1 MGLYTR
7 TMSQTGA
14 TPLVFDRA
22 GIRMLDQRAQTQYG
36 MSGLELMERAAVG
49 ATAIAR
55 TLLKPGASVLIACGS
70 GNNGGDG
77 WAMARLLHVQEYA
90 VQVWAPAHARASTDA
105 AVNEGRA
112 RALGIAVSNSPHLS
126 DAALNAALVID
137 ALLGTGLDSLLRQDA
152 INHIEAINAHGS
164 PVLAIDL
171 PSGMHAD
178 SGLGQPVAVRAHA
191 TATFAGL
198 KIGMLQPHAAR
209 YTGTVHV
216 VDIGIPPELARALTV
231 AASDT

>member
-1 MGLYTR
+1 
-7 TMSQTGA
+7 
-14 TPLVFDRA
+14 
-22 GIRMLDQRAQTQYG
+22 MLDQRAQAQYG
-36 MSGLELMERAAVG
+36 MSGLNLMEHAAVG

-55 TLLKPGASVLIACGS
+55 TLLTPGASVLIACGS

-77 WAMARLLHVQEYA
+77 WAMARLLHSEGYA
-90 VQVWAPAHARASTDA
+90 VQVWAPASARACTDA

-112 RALGIAVSNSPHLS
+112 KALEIAVCNSPSLP
-126 DAALNAALVID
+126 DAALDVALVID
-137 ALLGTGLDSLLRQDA
+137 ALLGTGLDSPLRQDA

-178 SGLGQPVAVRAHA
+178 SGLGQPVAVQAHA

-198 KIGMLQPHAAR
+198 KIGMLQPHAAQ

-216 VDIGIPPELARALTV
+216 VDIGIPLELALALAV
-231 AASDT
+231 AAEDT